1 MNIIKIKRG
10 LEQNLNSNLLQD
22 GELAITTDGNN
33 LYSSKGKIN
42 RQNVFVGSSEPD
54 DPNIDVWINPQGSDY
69 IVNKIYPIGSI
80 YLSVSE
86 VDPAILFGGVWE
98 SFSAGRTLVG
108 VDTSQT
114 EFNTVQKTGGEKTH
128 TLNSNEIPSHSH
140 TIFANT
146 DYRESG
152 ETGYWGL
159 DLCQGYAYGSEKD
172 ANNGTGTRASGGG
185 EAHNNLQPYITVYM
199 WKRVG

>member
-69 IVNKIYPIGSI
+69 IVDKIYPIGSI

-98 SFSAGRTLVG
+98 SFSTGRTLVG
-108 VDTSQT
+108 VDTSQM

>member
-54 DPNIDVWINPQGSDY
+54 NPNIDVWINPQGSDY
-69 IVNKIYPIGSI
+69 IVDKIYPIGSI

-98 SFSAGRTLVG
+98 SFSTGRTLVG

>member
-114 EFNTVQKTGGEKTH
+114 EFNTAQKTGGEKTH

>member
-114 EFNTVQKTGGEKTH
+114 EFNTAQKTGGEKTH

-199 WKRVG
+199 WKRVS

>member
-1 MNIIKIKRG
+1 MSIIKVKRG

-185 EAHNNLQPYITVYM
+185 EAHNNLQPYITVYI
-199 WKRVG
+199 WKRVS

>member
-1 MNIIKIKRG
+1 MSIIKIKRG

-69 IVNKIYPIGSI
+69 IVDKIYPIGSI

-98 SFSAGRTLVG
+98 SFSTGRTLVG

-159 DLCQGYAYGSEKD
+159 DLYQGYAYGSEKD